1 MSTPVDEIRR
11 AVATDFGGILALL
24 DLCGLPASDLT
35 AQSLDGFHVAVRDA
49 GIVGVAG
56 LEQVGD
62 AALLRSVA
70 VHPRLRA
77 SGLGGRLIDTS
88 IALAQTRSLRAL
100 YLIPN
105 DESAL
110 NFFARRG
117 FTRIERTLIPEA
129 IRGLPEFTHLCPQT
143 HPSLWKSL
151 NSNCSKVPA
160 MKNLEVFD
168 PAMCCSTG
176 VCGVDVD
183 PVLAQFAADLKW
195 VEAHGVTVARYNL
208 GHAPQAF
215 AANAAVVKEMEAG
228 MERLPIL
235 VVDGHIVSTG
245 MYPSRQQLAQKLGI
259 ALTTEEKPH
268 IKAGSCCSPG
278 SGCC

>member
-1 MSTPVDEIRR
+1 MSVPECEIRR
-11 AVATDFGGILALL
+11 AAATDFDGIRALL
-24 DLCGLPASDLT
+24 DLCGLPASDLA
-35 AQSLDGFHVAVRDA
+35 AQSLGGFHVAVRDA
-49 GIVGVAG
+49 EIIGVAG
-56 LEQVGD
+56 LEQAGD

-70 VHPRLRA
+70 VNPRLRA
-77 SGLGGRLIDTS
+77 SGLGSRLIDAS
-88 IALAQTRSLRAL
+88 LALAQMRSLRAL

-110 NFFARRG
+110 TFFARRG
-117 FTRIERTLIPEA
+117 FTRIERTHIPEA

-143 HPSLWKSL
+143 HPCLWKSL
-151 NSNCSKVPA
+151 KPDCSEGPA
-160 MKNLEVFD
+160 MKKLEVFD

-195 VEAHGVTVARYNL
+195 VEAHGVTVTRYNL
-208 GHAPQAF
+208 GQTPQAF

-259 ALTTEEKPH
+259 VLTTSEKPH
-268 IKAGSCCSPG
+268 IKIGGRCSPG